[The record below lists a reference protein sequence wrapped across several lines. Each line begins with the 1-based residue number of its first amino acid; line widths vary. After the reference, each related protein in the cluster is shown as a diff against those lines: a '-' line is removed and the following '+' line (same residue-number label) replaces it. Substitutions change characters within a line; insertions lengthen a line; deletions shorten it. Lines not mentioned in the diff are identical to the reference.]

1 MFEESFA
8 TYRDRP
14 AIVCMDKT
22 HDLTARSTPPRAHF
36 AAWLQDRGLKRG
48 ARVAVMLPNVLQYP
62 VAVAAIMR
70 GGFTAVNVNPL
81 YKPRELE
88 FQLSDAGAEAIVVLE
103 NFADV
108 LEEALPQTPVKHVDH
123 RQPRRPAGRGEGH
136 DGQSRGAA
144 REEDGAA
151 AQHARS
157 GEVHRRARRR
167 TQACL
172 YARPTFRPDDVA
184 FLQYTGGTTGIAK
197 GATLLHRNLVANL
210 LQVDAWHDTDA
221 GDAAADRRARHPHRA
236 AALSHLRADRVPAAR
251 RAQRWQNA
259 C

>member
-1 MFEESFA
+1 MQRPIERPWLQHYPPGVPAEIGPLTYRSLAAMFEESFA
-8 TYRDRP
+8 KYRDRP

-22 HDLTARSTPPRAHF
+22 MTYGEVDAASRAL

-108 LEEALPQTPVKHVDH
+108 LEEALPQTPVKHVIIASLGDL
-123 RQPRRPAGRGEGH
+123 QGAVKGAVVNLVVRRVKKLVPPHNMHEAVKFTEALAAGRK
-136 DGQSRGAA
+136 
-144 REEDGAA
+144 
-151 AQHARS
+151 
-157 GEVHRRARRR
+157 
-167 TQACL
+167 L
-172 YARPTFRPDDVA
+172 
-184 FLQYTGGTTGIAK
+184 
-197 GATLLHRNLVANL
+197 
-210 LQVDAWHDTDA
+210 
-221 GDAAADRRARHPHRA
+221 
-236 AALSHLRADRVPAAR
+236 
-251 RAQRWQNA
+251 
-259 C
+259 